1 MSLWYDYD
9 QHEQTQMVK
18 IMLSD
23 LKIMFIQMKIRLYA
37 KIIKRGGKSEILEIY
52 SKYVKH

>member
-37 KIIKRGGKSEILEIY
+37 KIIKRWGESEILEIY